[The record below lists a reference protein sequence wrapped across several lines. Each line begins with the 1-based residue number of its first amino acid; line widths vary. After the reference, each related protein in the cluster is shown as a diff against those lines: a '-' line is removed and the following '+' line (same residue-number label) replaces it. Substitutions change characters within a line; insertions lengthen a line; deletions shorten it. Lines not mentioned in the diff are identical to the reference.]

1 MDDRELKHCVTGIEM
16 PREMQARIL
25 KTCQA
30 ALVTTEKN
38 TRPKKT
44 AGKVIKIAAI
54 AAAVCL
60 LSVTAFAVGIHLFY
74 NPTIVEDRDDAFAQ
88 QADQA
93 VDSGSESGVGILSP
107 SSGTPPTLEE
117 VTEAYTHKARG
128 WTSED
133 TMGGAI
139 RPGYQWVSM
148 EVVEAD
154 GPIRSRYV
162 YAESGAVKTEY
173 TAENPADLNAVES
186 DYIHM
191 DLSWL
196 NEQYRYIPNA
206 NFFYTIEDKDGE
218 YAGECFEALYAAGDE
233 SAWFTL
239 CYGRDPGSSNED
251 ANTYLVKGDYD
262 AVYSYTTADGFEFVI
277 QVYGDCSWAFCAT
290 KYSTISFYGGYMS
303 QEEIENILDHLDLY
317 VAENAG

>member
-1 MDDRELKHCVTGIEM
+1 M
-16 PREMQARIL
+16 PEKGFA
-25 KTCQA
+25 CQ
-30 ALVTTEKN
+30 
-38 TRPKKT
+38 PQKT
-44 AGKVIKIAAI
+44 AGNLVKIAAI
-54 AAAVCL
+54 AAVVSL

-74 NPTIVEDRDDAFAQ
+74 NPTIVENRDDAFAQ

-93 VDSGSESGVGILSP
+93 GASGAESGVGIMSP
-107 SSGTPPTLEE
+107 GSGTPPTLEE

-148 EVVEAD
+148 EVADAD

-173 TAENPADLNAVES
+173 TAENPRDLNAVES
-186 DYIHM
+186 DCIRM
-191 DLSWL
+191 DLSWV
-196 NEQYRYIPNA
+196 NENYSYIPNA
-206 NFFYTIEDKDGE
+206 NFFYTIADEEGK
-218 YAGECFEALYAAGDE
+218 YAGECFEALYAKEDK

-239 CYGRDPGSSNED
+239 CYSRDPGSSNED
-251 ANTYLVKGDYD
+251 GSTYLVKGDYD
-262 AVYSYTTADGFEFVI
+262 EVYSYTTSDGFEFVI
-277 QVYGDCSWAFCAT
+277 QVYGECSWAFCAT

-303 QEEIENILDHLDLY
+303 QTEIENILDHLDLY
-317 VAENAG
+317 AAENAG

>member
-1 MDDRELKHCVTGIEM
+1 MDDRELKRCVTGIEM
-16 PREMQARIL
+16 PEEMRARIL

-30 ALVTTEKN
+30 EHVRTEKN

-44 AGKVIKIAAI
+44 AGNLGKIAAI

-93 VDSGSESGVGILSP
+93 GDSGAESGVGIISP
-107 SSGTPPTLEE
+107 GSGTPPTLEE
-117 VTEAYTHKARG
+117 VTESYTYKARG

-148 EVVEAD
+148 EVAEAD

-162 YAESGAVKTEY
+162 YGESGAVKTEY

-186 DYIHM
+186 DNIHM
-191 DLSWL
+191 DLSWV
-196 NEQYRYIPNA
+196 NENYSYIPNA
-206 NFFYTIEDKDGE
+206 NFFYTIADEEGE
-218 YAGECFEALYAAGDE
+218 YAGECFEALYATEDE

-239 CYGRDPGSSNED
+239 CYSRDPGSSNED

-262 AVYSYTTADGFEFVI
+262 AVYSYTTSDGFEFVI

-290 KYSTISFYGGYMS
+290 KYSTISFFGGYMS
-303 QEEIENILDHLDLY
+303 QGEIENILDHLDLY
-317 VAENAG
+317 AAENAG